1 MNVIYLTTY
10 PPRKCGI
17 AIFAADLIEALI
29 ARNGPGSTR
38 VIAISDVAEYLY
50 GPEVIAEISQTTRQ
64 DYVKAALLVNE
75 SGADLVHIQH
85 EYGIFGGKFGSY
97 LLDFLANVKKPVV
110 VTLHTVQIN
119 PEREI
124 VNVLREIARFSRVLI
139 VMAEKARESLAKVY
153 GIDPKKVTVIPHGVP
168 NMRPMRREVLK
179 SKYDLSGRKV
189 ISTLGLI
196 NPGKGIEYAIQAL
209 PAVVRK
215 HPDVVYLVIGQT
227 HPVVQRQMGETYRV
241 SLYEM
246 VGRLGLQDHVRF
258 IDEFLT
264 KDKLLEYLALTDIYL
279 TPYISKEQITS
290 GTLAYAVA
298 LGKAIVSTPYFYAE
312 EMLAGGR
319 GLLADFK
326 DPGSIA
332 GCILEILDTPGKQ
345 RELERKTRAFGR
357 NMSWPSVAKLHEILF
372 QNIMDKKVPLGTAA
386 ATVAAAT
393 ILE

>member
-1 MNVIYLTTY
+1 MNIIYLTTY

-17 AIFAADLIEALI
+17 AIFAADLIEAMI
-29 ARNGPGSTR
+29 ARNGPESSK
-38 VIAISDVAEYLY
+38 VIAISDVQEYLY
-50 GPEVIAEISQTTRQ
+50 GPEVVAEISQMRRQ

-75 SGADLVHIQH
+75 SDADLVHVQH
-85 EYGIFGGKFGSY
+85 EYGIFGGKFGAY

-139 VMAEKARESLAKVY
+139 VMAEKARDSLAKVY
-153 GIDPKKVTVIPHGVP
+153 GIDPKKITVIPHGVP
-168 NMRPMRREVLK
+168 NMRPMRREALK
-179 SKYDLSGRKV
+179 SKYDLNGRKV

-196 NPGKGIEYAIQAL
+196 NPGKGIEYAIQSL
-209 PAVVRK
+209 PAVVKK

-227 HPVVQRQMGETYRV
+227 HPVVQRQMGEAYRM
-241 SLYEM
+241 SLYKM
-246 VGRLGLQDHVRF
+246 ITRLDLQHHVRF

-279 TPYISKEQITS
+279 TPYINKEQITS

-312 EMLAGGR
+312 EMLAGNR

-326 DPGSIA
+326 DPESIA
-332 GCILEILDTPGKQ
+332 GCILDILNTPGKQ

-357 NMSWPSVAKLHEILF
+357 NMSWPSVAGLHEILF
-372 QNIMDKKVPLGTAA
+372 QNIMAKKVHLGTAA
-386 ATVAAAT
+386 AT
-393 ILE
+393 ISE